1 MILSLKNKLS
11 EKYNTKANDL
21 NLVKTR
27 GGSAE
32 KILFFAFSGRQK
44 SPFLCAKMSS
54 SERFNS
60 LIESEFNN
68 LAAARNSLPDD
79 LKTTIPEP
87 LELTYI
93 NGHIVGLEEC
103 VPGRQ
108 AYPGMSFN
116 DLEKVFNWLCQFHK
130 ANIVEKRTISKEF
143 LSEVLSKYNLE
154 GKTINNILEIWGDW
168 SVEMP
173 LIKQHGDFHFANVF
187 FYGNALKIIDW
198 ANYGKV
204 TLPAYDLLFFL
215 RRQIGG
221 IEGNKKTVIDYFNYF
236 SIPEEVL
243 EPWVK
248 ILGIVENLE
257 KWSIKK

>member
-1 MILSLKNKLS
+1 MMQSIKNKLLGS
-11 EKYNTKANDL
+11 YGNKASQL
-21 NLVKTR
+21 NLVKTK
-27 GGSAE
+27 GGGIG
-32 KILFFAFSGRQK
+32 KILFFAFLGRQK
-44 SPFLCAKMSS
+44 APFLCVKASS
-54 SERFNS
+54 LECYND
-60 LIESEFNN
+60 LIESEFNS
-68 LAAARNSLPDD
+68 LAAARNSLPYD
-79 LKTTIPEP
+79 LKMTIPEP
-87 LELTYI
+87 LELTHI

-103 VPGRQ
+103 VSGRQ
-108 AYPGMSFN
+108 AYPGMIFN